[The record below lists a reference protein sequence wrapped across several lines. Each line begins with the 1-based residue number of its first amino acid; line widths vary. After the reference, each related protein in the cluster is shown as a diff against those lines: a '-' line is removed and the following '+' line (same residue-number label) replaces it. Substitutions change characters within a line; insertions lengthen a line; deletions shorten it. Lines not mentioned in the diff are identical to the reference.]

1 MPVEKQY
8 KRYGKNVGKKNFR
21 IFDILSKKDFAIL
34 TQNSKKD
41 FAENEI
47 TTLICLMD

>member
-1 MPVEKQY
+1 M
-8 KRYGKNVGKKNFR
+8 GKKNFR